1 MNGNPCEFVLAA
13 HRWIVPLR
21 RCSGCEELL
30 LSFSFSLSLCSN
42 NYFLRVSARLSNC
55 VCDWGDVIR
64 RHSPYPF
71 HPPPKKTIKISN
83 GRRGGSENNL
93 LKLLKEFFPGIQ
105 PAPRYHPNYA
115 AGFKSRRIYL
125 YSPISQICLMELSN
139 LFTTQH
145 PLFTDPRWWTV
156 PKKKMGGK
164 TPEEWSLFFDGQMR
178 SGAGA

>member
-30 LSFSFSLSLCSN
+30 LSFSLSLCSN

-125 YSPISQICLMELSN
+125 YSPITQICLMELSN